1 MGVSDT
7 KSQVKSQKNKSS
19 QARFFL
25 EKKMRKKI
33 RKEDL
38 VGAPSGLFLL
48 SALLCG
54 LGVFYQTANLQ
65 IN

>member
-7 KSQVKSQKNKSS
+7 KSQVKSQKNKSN

-33 RKEDL
+33 RKDL

-54 LGVFYQTANLQ
+54 LGVSYQTANLQ
-65 IN
+65 MN